1 MRFVGAIFEFQLFD
15 WTALRME
22 FCWALEGKVIKGIC
36 WEMTTDHLSLSCAR
50 VLEVER
56 RLRVWHA
63 NSSQCH
69 VS

>member
-1 MRFVGAIFEFQLFD
+1 MAFRWE
-15 WTALRME
+15 
-22 FCWALEGKVIKGIC
+22 LEGKVIKGIC
-36 WEMTTDHLSLSCAR
+36 WEMTTDHLSLR

-63 NSSQCH
+63 NLSQCH